1 MRLMKAN
8 TRSAQPA
15 TGKLAGGLL
24 VAAPFSHTGQAEA
37 AQQSLSAIT
46 HVRLAGR
53 PHPMET
59 LNARTIRADRR
70 RELKETAVFW
80 LKILA
85 MFAATL
91 AAIKIAN
98 EAIANVTN
106 AIHYAEKETLK

>member
-1 MRLMKAN
+1 MKAN
-8 TRSAQPA
+8 IGAAKPA
-15 TGKLAGGLL
+15 PGKLAGGPLASGL
-24 VAAPFSHTGQAEA
+24 FSDTGRAGA
-37 AQQSLSAIT
+37 AQRSVSSTT
-46 HVRLAGR
+46 HVRLASR

-98 EAIANVTN
+98 VTN
-106 AIHYAEKETLK
+106 TIHYAEKETLK

>member
-1 MRLMKAN
+1 MNKN
-8 TRSAQPA
+8 TGAAKPA
-15 TGKLAGGLL
+15 PGKLAGGLI
-24 VAAPFSHTGQAEA
+24 ASGPFSHMGQAKA
-37 AQQSLSAIT
+37 AQRSVGAIT
-46 HVRLAGR
+46 HTRLAGR

-106 AIHYAEKETLK
+106 TIHYAEKETLK

>member
-8 TRSAQPA
+8 TGAAKPA
-15 TGKLAGGLL
+15 VSKLIGGLL
-24 VAAPFSHTGQAEA
+24 ASGPFSHTGQAEA
-37 AQQSLSAIT
+37 AQRSFSAIT

-85 MFAATL
+85 VFAATL

-106 AIHYAEKETLK
+106 TIHYAEKETLK